1 MTIQAAENFSFSMNY
16 STENISVI
24 FFINLTLLI

>member
-1 MTIQAAENFSFSMNY
+1 MTIQAAENSSFSMNY

-24 FFINLTLLI
+24 FL

>member
-1 MTIQAAENFSFSMNY
+1 VLLIMTIQAAENSSFSMNY

-24 FFINLTLLI
+24 LL